1 MSNNDTTNNVTNN
14 PIVFPMLTAMMN
26 EYNAFDIN
34 KKKEY
39 MDVLTTWYMREKDI
53 LKINSDKAIWIG
65 ALLKR

>member
-39 MDVLTTWYMREKDI
+39 MDVLTTWYMREKD
-53 LKINSDKAIWIG
+53 
-65 ALLKR
+65 ALRIELEKVRK

>member
-53 LKINSDKAIWIG
+53 LKINSDKAI
-65 ALLKR
+65 